1 MQIGGFEVEIDKKP
15 RDVISNLPWKILNFS
30 MHFGGLWHILRV
42 VFIKKRRFSF
52 FFKGGFRFDLG
63 TLQSKKWSILGPL
76 QKLIPRGG

>member
-42 VFIKKRRFSF
+42 VLNTGCPAHNLMEKRRFSLKKGDSYF
-52 FFKGGFRFDLG
+52 F
-63 TLQSKKWSILGPL
+63 
-76 QKLIPRGG
+76 

>member
-42 VFIKKRRFSF
+42 VLNTECPAHNLMEKKEVFIKKRRFLF
-52 FFKGGFRFDLG
+52 FLKEA
-63 TLQSKKWSILGPL
+63 
-76 QKLIPRGG
+76 